1 MCALRWLQAESLLRA
16 VRPESRH
23 FPFQTTRAL
32 PKTGRLSDSAS
43 NVAAPLAR
51 RSLAA
56 RSPLAM
62 QSTNEGFEDKG
73 TQDVTDTNAGQA
85 CSVTRGGADG
95 PWGQCFTGVQLHGS
109 LQLGAAALVYDISH
123 YGTDF
128 WCDWVAVSKASI
140 RDIWGVRATAK
151 NRAEL
156 AALVGVVES
165 PNYLSKAGLTV
176 FFPHWSGKR
185 SCKGCLVNNPEK
197 AANLWRAATRHME
210 TQMNDA
216 LSVGKSDMFVVVR
229 DGPPE
234 FPVQTVQIWA
244 CQRFSLAN
252 VWRLVCKE
260 PPWWAI

>member
-1 MCALRWLQAESLLRA
+1 
-16 VRPESRH
+16 
-23 FPFQTTRAL
+23 
-32 PKTGRLSDSAS
+32 
-43 NVAAPLAR
+43 
-51 RSLAA
+51 
-56 RSPLAM
+56 M